1 MDDSRIEGE
10 IGQSGSFGDLV
21 RVRKFVVHVEEVL
34 HEFGPPAQTPQLKG
48 YVAAVTHNPYAGRYV
63 EDILPLMEQLKPMG
77 MKMQKN

>member
-10 IGQSGSFGDLV
+10 IGQSGNFGDLV

-48 YVAAVTHNPYAGRYV
+48 YVAAVTHNP
-63 EDILPLMEQLKPMG
+63 
-77 MKMQKN
+77 